1 MVKNELEMEIPC
13 PMRFSLHLTIINSD
27 GNIYDCISHL
37 IANLF
42 SDHNQFSQALNR
54 YIKLKQKVS
63 TSTFCIIGDK
73 LISDPTFD
81 EVSIS
86 NFYFSI
92 IKFGQENPSFK
103 FHKIKGD
110 SADWTLL
117 QEAFRLS

>member
-1 MVKNELEMEIPC
+1 
-13 PMRFSLHLTIINSD
+13 MRFSLHLTIINSD

-42 SDHNQFSQALNR
+42 SGQLERNNEFSLNR
-54 YIKLKQKVS
+54 YMKLKRNVS

-73 LISDPTFD
+73 LILDPTND
-81 EVSIS
+81 EVSIC

-92 IKFGQENPSFK
+92 IKYGDEDYL

-110 SADWTLL
+110 SAHWAIL